1 MKTNEIIENITS
13 VEEAYRKGD
22 VDKQVFEDTIESLQF
37 ELNDKL
43 DAIAYLIDETD
54 KDLAVLNHEKEKYDQ
69 IKSDIT
75 IAENKKKSLKR
86 LLGYLV
92 FNSGEKK
99 IRTDN
104 HIFGKR
110 SSESVEFS
118 DKSLIP
124 DDYYKVTVKREVSRS
139 LIKDA
144 IKKQNKKVPGAYIA
158 TNYTGT
164 VK

>member
-1 MKTNEIIENITS
+1 MKTNEIIDAIT
-13 VEEAYRKGD
+13 VVNAKRDAGEID
-22 VDKQVFEDTIESLQF
+22 DKVWRDTLESIDG
-37 ELNDKL
+37 ELEDKL
-43 DAIAYLIDETD
+43 DAIACLIDETD
-54 KDLAVLNHEKEKYDQ
+54 KDLAVLNHEKEKYGQ
-69 IKSDIT
+69 LKSDIAT
-75 IAENKKKSLKR
+75 AENKKKSLKR

-92 FNSGEKK
+92 FNSGKKK

-118 DKSLIP
+118 DESLIP
-124 DDYYKVTVKREVSRS
+124 DDYYKVTVKREVSKS